1 MVRITILCDNIIGIP
16 LGIGEHG
23 FSACVEVNAE
33 PVLLDTG
40 RGVGIL
46 PNAMVFGKDLKTVKK
61 ICLSHGHFDHT
72 EGLPQVLGLARG
84 AEIHG
89 HPGIFQERIS
99 ERKFG
104 DMVIKR
110 FVGIPFRREY
120 LEMLGA
126 NFRLDAGF
134 REIADGVFLTGE
146 VPRKTPFE
154 KGDKDL
160 LVPSGKSFVQ
170 DPIWDDQSL
179 VIRTKKGLVVVF
191 GCAHSGMINILHHAR
206 EKTGEER
213 LHAVLGGTHLGF
225 LTQEQLEASI
235 QELKVLAPD
244 VVAVSHCTGMKAA
257 CRLMQEFGE
266 RFSFAHVGSVFQV
279 ES

>member
-1 MVRITILCDNIIGIP
+1 MLRITILCDNIVGIP

-23 FSACVEVNAE
+23 FSAFVDVNE
-33 PVLLDTG
+33 ESILVDTG

-46 PNAMVFGKDLKTVKK
+46 PNAMVFGKDLKQVKK
-61 ICLSHGHFDHT
+61 ICVSHGHFDHT

-84 AEIHG
+84 AEVHA

-99 ERKFG
+99 DRKMG
-104 DMVIKR
+104 EMVIKR
-110 FVGIPFRREY
+110 FVGIPFLREY

-146 VPRKTPFE
+146 VPRKTSFE

-160 LVPSGKSFVQ
+160 LVPMGKTFVQ
-170 DPIWDDQSL
+170 DPILDDQSL

-213 LHAVLGGTHLGF
+213 VHAVLGGTHLGF

-235 QELKVLAPD
+235 QELKAMNPD
-244 VVAVSHCTGMKAA
+244 VVAVSHCTGMRAA

-266 RFSFAHVGSVFQV
+266 RFSFAHVGSTFQLD
-279 ES
+279 